1 MLSRPDG
8 SQFAVGQSSYLDQD
22 PGSQSETSR
31 INVTVEFEGLQVIA
45 LLDTGAAWTVL
56 DREVARA
63 LGLFDR
69 IGEAKSIRS
78 RYGTTQGKLVR
89 VVQPHWLLI

>member
-45 LLDTGAAWTVL
+45 LLERVRFAVDPQTNAFLFGPL
-56 DREVARA
+56 D
-63 LGLFDR
+63 
-69 IGEAKSIRS
+69 
-78 RYGTTQGKLVR
+78 
-89 VVQPHWLLI
+89 